1 MASQE
6 SLLFSLD
13 CKEEFDQMVQDTNI
27 LLESGFLD
35 INTSFAALLISH
47 LVTLGKIGVEEEL
60 KKLEI
65 KEEEKEKYIIVH
77 YIPNKDI
84 QICLT
89 DNIDYFGSNDMITPD
104 NVEINQLKFDML
116 KEGKQLYDIGYRIH
130 LHHALHITNKVKECQ
145 CYQIY
150 EKNLK
155 EKEEQEKKEKEPVEL
170 KPTKKVTS
178 KKTST
183 KKSITV

>member
-13 CKEEFDQMVQDTNI
+13 TKEEFDLMIKDTNL
-27 LLESGFLD
+27 LLECGFLD
-35 INTSFAALLISH
+35 INTSFAALIISH

-65 KEEEKEKYIIVH
+65 KEEDKDKFIIIH

-89 DNIDYFGSNDMITPD
+89 DHIDYFGSDDMITAD

-130 LHHALHITNKVKECQ
+130 LHHALHITNKVIDCQ

-150 EKNLK
+150 ENYLK
-155 EKEEQEKKEKEPVEL
+155 EKELEESKQNDPIEI
-170 KPTKKVTS
+170 KPTKKVSS
-178 KKTST
+178 KKVSS
-183 KKSITV
+183 KKSIVV